1 MRRLIPVISFLILA
15 STAFWGILQYA
26 KIQEDLK
33 KQTSV
38 KAQTI
43 KICTDL
49 QSNILDEIGKE
60 FYAETGFQIEIIRM
74 TAEQLGSNGHQGIG
88 EADIFLTS
96 QTNLEEL
103 KKNKALRSY
112 SSESTDTALEQFKD
126 FEGTWTGIW
135 LDPIVF
141 VVNKEFAARH
151 SLLNYNWNNIM
162 TSPQIRLSMTDFIAA
177 DMAEDLL
184 LSMAEHFG
192 ITEALYL
199 LSEGNSHIVQY
210 GKYLSTP
217 SRMAGMGKCDI
228 GISSYNEAMRAQKE
242 NLPLQIMYPTDGTS
256 WYLYGIG
263 LSADSKEPELGRKLM
278 NWLLTPTH
286 YKKVMQDNGCYFIYV
301 NDSALPADTNGN
313 PLSYWELEKKYVD
326 ERKKILLNEWIEQV
340 RFRRIS

>member
-38 KAQTI
+38 KTQTI

-162 TSPQIRLSMTDFIAA
+162 TSPQIRLWQIWRKICCYLWQNTSG
-177 DMAEDLL
+177 LQR
-184 LSMAEHFG
+184 HFTFCLRG
-192 ITEALYL
+192 TPILYNM
-199 LSEGNSHIVQY
+199 GNIFRRHQGWQVWENV
-210 GKYLSTP
+210 
-217 SRMAGMGKCDI
+217 
-228 GISSYNEAMRAQKE
+228 ISGYPAIMRLCGHK
-242 NLPLQIMYPTDGTS
+242 
-256 WYLYGIG
+256 
-263 LSADSKEPELGRKLM
+263 
-278 NWLLTPTH
+278 
-286 YKKVMQDNGCYFIYV
+286 
-301 NDSALPADTNGN
+301 
-313 PLSYWELEKKYVD
+313 
-326 ERKKILLNEWIEQV
+326 KKIFLYKLCTLRMELPGICMV
-340 RFRRIS
+340 

>member
-1 MRRLIPVISFLILA
+1 MRRLISVILFLILA
-15 STAFWGILQYA
+15 SVAFFGILQYA
-26 KIQEDLK
+26 KMQEELK
-33 KQTSV
+33 KQILDKV
-38 KAQTI
+38 QTV

-60 FYAETGFQIEIIRM
+60 FYAETGLQIEIVRM
-74 TAEQLGSNGHQGIG
+74 TTEQLSGNGSQGLG
-88 EADIFLTS
+88 GVDIFLTS

-103 KKNKALRSY
+103 KKNKALRPY
-112 SSESTDTALEQFKD
+112 SSEATDTALERFKD
-126 FEGTWTGIW
+126 FEGTWTGTW

-141 VVNKEFAARH
+141 VVNKDFAAKH
-151 SLLNYNWNNIM
+151 SLFNYNWTNIM
-162 TSPQIRLSMTDFIAA
+162 TSSQIRLSMTDFIAA

-192 ITEALYL
+192 ITEAFYL
-199 LSEGNSHIVQY
+199 LSEGNFHIVQY

-217 SRMAGMGKCDI
+217 SRMAGMGKCDV

-256 WYLYGIG
+256 WYLYGVG
-263 LSADSKEPELGRKLM
+263 LSADSREPERGQKLID
-278 NWLLTPTH
+278 WLLTPSR

-301 NDSALPADTNGN
+301 NDSTLPADTNGN

-326 ERKKILLNEWIEQV
+326 EGKKILLNDWIEQV

>member
-88 EADIFLTS
+88 ETDIFLTS

-135 LDPIVF
+135 LDPIV
-141 VVNKEFAARH
+141 
-151 SLLNYNWNNIM
+151 
-162 TSPQIRLSMTDFIAA
+162 
-177 DMAEDLL
+177 LL
-184 LSMAEHFG
+184 L
-192 ITEALYL
+192 IKNLR
-199 LSEGNSHIVQY
+199 
-210 GKYLSTP
+210 P
-217 SRMAGMGKCDI
+217 DI
-228 GISSYNEAMRAQKE
+228 
-242 NLPLQIMYPTDGTS
+242 L
-256 WYLYGIG
+256 
-263 LSADSKEPELGRKLM
+263 
-278 NWLLTPTH
+278 
-286 YKKVMQDNGCYFIYV
+286 C
-301 NDSALPADTNGN
+301 
-313 PLSYWELEKKYVD
+313 
-326 ERKKILLNEWIEQV
+326 
-340 RFRRIS
+340 

>member
-199 LSEGNSHIVQY
+199 LS
-210 GKYLSTP
+210 
-217 SRMAGMGKCDI
+217 D
-228 GISSYNEAMRAQKE
+228 
-242 NLPLQIMYPTDGTS
+242 
-256 WYLYGIG
+256 
-263 LSADSKEPELGRKLM
+263 RKS
-278 NWLLTPTH
+278 
-286 YKKVMQDNGCYFIYV
+286 VV
-301 NDSALPADTNGN
+301 
-313 PLSYWELEKKYVD
+313 
-326 ERKKILLNEWIEQV
+326 
-340 RFRRIS
+340 